1 MAISPAELQ
10 NKITAAA
17 TTKMILAIAGVAAA
31 IAVTIVV
38 VLWSNQPVYHLLY
51 SNVSAEDAATMTEKL
66 KEQKVPYEI
75 RDGGSIMVPQDR
87 VHELRLML
95 AGQGLPTGGGV
106 GFEIFDRTQLGMTD
120 FVQKL
125 NYRRAMQGELART
138 ISELTEVEHARVHLV
153 VPEKALFS
161 DKKEQAGASVVLKLR
176 GGRSLSQN
184 QVQGIVHLVASSV
197 EGLNPQNVTIVDTSG
212 NVLSRP
218 SEDPYGTHLTNYQT
232 EYQRNLE
239 KSFEER
245 VQSILE
251 RAVGPGKV
259 VVRVSGVLDFK
270 QVERTEEKY
279 DPDATAVRSE
289 QRMEEKSSGSS
300 TTASGVPG
308 VLSNLPGAKNENPQA
323 AGGKGGNSSQSN
335 KTQETINYEI
345 NKTVNHILE
354 PVGTLKQ
361 LSAAVLIDGSYEAVK
376 GADGKET
383 MKYIPR
389 TDEELRKYEEIVK
402 KSIGYNAERGDQV
415 EVVSIPFESNIS
427 ANNEEETVAAKSS
440 QLAAL
445 LPFIK
450 YAVAVVALLLVF
462 LFIVKPLMKTIL
474 SPQAGLRDLSGFTA
488 LGAPLSRLGELEA
501 ASAYPQLQVS
511 ADGKAK
517 EEAIKIARDNPQQTA
532 KLLKAWINES

>member
-10 NKITAAA
+10 NKIAAAA

-51 SNVSAEDAATMTEKL
+51 SNISPEDAATITEKL
-66 KEQKVPYEI
+66 KEQKIPYEV
-75 RDGGSIMVPQDR
+75 RDGGAIMVPQDR

-138 ISELTEVEHARVHLV
+138 ISELTEVEHARIHLV

-161 DKKEQAGASVVLKLR
+161 EKKEQASASVVLKLR
-176 GGRSLSQN
+176 GGRALSQN

-245 VQSILE
+245 VQSMLE

-259 VVRVSGVLDFK
+259 VVRVSGTLDFK

-279 DPDATAVRSE
+279 DPDTTAVRSE
-289 QRMEEKSSGSS
+289 QRVQENSSGSA

-308 VLSNLPGAKNENPQA
+308 VVSNLPGAKNENPQA

-361 LSAAVLIDGSYEAVK
+361 LSAAVLIDGSYEAIK

-383 MKYIPR
+383 KKYIPR

-427 ANNEEETVAAKSS
+427 MNEEETGTAKSS
-440 QLAAL
+440 QLAAT

-474 SPQAGLRDLSGFTA
+474 TPQGGIRDLAGLTDPR
-488 LGAPLSRLGELEA
+488 APLSRFGELDA

-511 ADGKAK
+511 ADGKVK

>member
-51 SNVSAEDAATMTEKL
+51 SNISPEDAATITEKL

-75 RDGGSIMVPQDR
+75 RDGGAIMVPQDR

-245 VQSILE
+245 VQSMLE
-251 RAVGPGKV
+251 RAVGSGKV

-450 YAVAVVALLLVF
+450 YAVAVVAILLVF

-474 SPQAGLRDLSGFTA
+474 SPQTGLRDLAGFTA

>member
-10 NKITAAA
+10 NKIAGAA

-51 SNVSAEDAATMTEKL
+51 SNISPEDAATITEKL
-66 KEQKVPYEI
+66 KEQKIPYEV
-75 RDGGSIMVPQDR
+75 RDGGAIMVPQDR

-161 DKKEQAGASVVLKLR
+161 EKKEQASASVVLKLR

-197 EGLNPQNVTIVDTSG
+197 EGLNPQNVTIVDTGG

-245 VQSILE
+245 VQSMLE

-259 VVRVSGVLDFK
+259 VVRVSGTLDFK

-279 DPDATAVRSE
+279 DPDTTAVRSE
-289 QRMEEKSSGSS
+289 QRVQENSSGSAV
-300 TTASGVPG
+300 TASGVPG
-308 VLSNLPGAKNENPQA
+308 VVSNLPGAKNENPQA

-361 LSAAVLIDGSYEAVK
+361 LSAAVLIDGSYEAIK

-383 MKYIPR
+383 KKYIPR

-427 ANNEEETVAAKSS
+427 MNEEATVTAKSS
-440 QLAAL
+440 QLAAT

-474 SPQAGLRDLSGFTA
+474 TPQGGIGGRAGLIASGM
-488 LGAPLSRLGELEA
+488 PLSRVGELEA

-511 ADGKAK
+511 ADGKVK

>member
-245 VQSILE
+245 VQSMLE
-251 RAVGPGKV
+251 RAVGSGKV

-450 YAVAVVALLLVF
+450 YAVAVVAILLVF

-474 SPQAGLRDLSGFTA
+474 SPQAGLRDLAGFTA

>member
-10 NKITAAA
+10 NKIAGAA

-51 SNVSAEDAATMTEKL
+51 SNISPEDAATITEKL
-66 KEQKVPYEI
+66 KEQKIPYEV
-75 RDGGSIMVPQDR
+75 RDGGAIMVPQDR

-161 DKKEQAGASVVLKLR
+161 EKKEQASASVVLKLR
-176 GGRSLSQN
+176 GGRALSQN

-197 EGLNPQNVTIVDTSG
+197 EGLNPQNVTIVDTGG

-245 VQSILE
+245 VQSMLE

-259 VVRVSGVLDFK
+259 VVRVSGTLDFK

-279 DPDATAVRSE
+279 DPDTTAVRSE
-289 QRMEEKSSGSS
+289 QRVQENSSGSAV
-300 TTASGVPG
+300 TASGVPG
-308 VLSNLPGAKNENPQA
+308 VVSNLPGAKNENPQA

-361 LSAAVLIDGSYEAVK
+361 LSAAVLIDGSYEAIK

-383 MKYIPR
+383 KKYIPR

-402 KSIGYNAERGDQV
+402 RSIGYNAERGDQV

-427 ANNEEETVAAKSS
+427 MSEEETVAAKSS
-440 QLAAL
+440 QLAAT

-474 SPQAGLRDLSGFTA
+474 TPQGGIGGRAGLIASGM
-488 LGAPLSRLGELEA
+488 PLSRVGELEA
-501 ASAYPQLQVS
+501 TSAYPQLQVS
-511 ADGKAK
+511 ADGKVK

>member
-1 MAISPAELQ
+1 
-10 NKITAAA
+10 
-17 TTKMILAIAGVAAA
+17 
-31 IAVTIVV
+31 
-38 VLWSNQPVYHLLY
+38 
-51 SNVSAEDAATMTEKL
+51 
-66 KEQKVPYEI
+66 
-75 RDGGSIMVPQDR
+75 
-87 VHELRLML
+87 ML
-95 AGQGLPTGGGV
+95 AGQGLPTGGGL

-245 VQSILE
+245 VQSMLE
-251 RAVGPGKV
+251 RAVGSGKV

-450 YAVAVVALLLVF
+450 YAVAVVAILLVF

-474 SPQAGLRDLSGFTA
+474 SPQAGLRDLAGFTA

>member
-1 MAISPAELQ
+1 MAISPSELQ
-10 NKITAAA
+10 NKITSAGM
-17 TTKMILAIAGVAAA
+17 TKMILAIAGVAAA
-31 IAVTIVV
+31 IAVTVVV

-51 SNVSAEDAATMTEKL
+51 TNVSAEDAATITEKL
-66 KEQKVPYEI
+66 KEQKVPYEV
-75 RDGGSIMVPQDR
+75 RDGGAIMVPQDR

-161 DKKEQAGASVVLKLR
+161 EKKEQASASVVLKLR

-197 EGLNPQNVTIVDTSG
+197 EGLNSQNVTIVDTGG

-251 RAVGPGKV
+251 RAVGAGKV
-259 VVRVSGVLDFK
+259 VVRVSSALDFK

-289 QRMEEKSSGSS
+289 QRMQENSSGSS

-308 VLSNLPGAKNENPQA
+308 VMTNLPGAKNENPQA
-323 AGGKGGNSSQSN
+323 MGGKGGNSSQSN
-335 KTQETINYEI
+335 RTQETINYEI

-361 LSAAVLIDGSYEAVK
+361 LSAAVLIDGGYEAVK

-383 MKYIPR
+383 RKYIPR
-389 TDEELRKYEEIVK
+389 TEEELKKYEEIVK

-415 EVVSIPFESNIS
+415 EVVSIPFESNI
-427 ANNEEETVAAKSS
+427 AMNEEEAGAVKSS
-440 QLAAL
+440 LLTAAL
-445 LPFIK
+445 PFLK
-450 YAVAVVALLLVF
+450 YVVAIIAIVLVF

-474 SPQAGLRDLSGFTA
+474 TPQTGMQNFPGLTASGSPM
-488 LGAPLSRLGELEA
+488 SRMSELEA
-501 ASAYPQLQVS
+501 ASAYPQVQVS
-511 ADGKAK
+511 ADGKVR

-532 KLLKAWINES
+532 KLLKAWINEA